1 MLHCMSEMLRA
12 GQGSI
17 TVPGSIGA
25 TPIEAPIDIEEG
37 LPVEVPLVY
46 FFGHATPADHSEL
59 YKLLVE
65 RLADLLDRRAKFSPE
80 VCCISLHWYR
90 LHACQPCWGKKGDI
104 AMEEYSQV
112 PCCWHL

>member
-1 MLHCMSEMLRA
+1 MSEVLHA

-65 RLADLLDRRAKFSPE
+65 RLADLLDRRAKSSPE
-80 VCCISLHWYR
+80 VGCLSLHYR
-90 LHACQPCWGKKGDI
+90 HTCFSNLSWVNKDACATD
-104 AMEEYSQV
+104 AY
-112 PCCWHL
+112 

>member
-1 MLHCMSEMLRA
+1 MLWYTEYQGLWNA

-25 TPIEAPIDIEEG
+25 TPIETPIDIEEG

-65 RLADLLDRRAKFSPE
+65 RLAGLLDRRAKSSPE
-80 VCCISLHWYR
+80 VGCTIFLM
-90 LHACQPCWGKKGDI
+90 PPKT
-104 AMEEYSQV
+104 
-112 PCCWHL
+112 WHV

>member
-1 MLHCMSEMLRA
+1 MLFA

-59 YKLLVE
+59 YQLLVE
-65 RLADLLDRRAKFSPE
+65 RLADLLDRRAKSSPE
-80 VCCISLHWYR
+80 VCCLSLHCCLR
-90 LHACQPCWGKKGDI
+90 ACQTYPSLG
-104 AMEEYSQV
+104 
-112 PCCWHL
+112 

>member
-1 MLHCMSEMLRA
+1 MKCQGLSA

-37 LPVEVPLVY
+37 LPVQVPLVY

-65 RLADLLDRRAKFSPE
+65 RLADLLDRRAMSSPE
-80 VCCISLHWYR
+80 VGCLSLHH
-90 LHACQPCWGKKGDI
+90 LFHVCQNLPDCI
-104 AMEEYSQV
+104 
-112 PCCWHL
+112 

>member
-1 MLHCMSEMLRA
+1 MQWRTENQGLLNA

-65 RLADLLDRRAKFSPE
+65 RLADLLDRRAKSSPE
-80 VCCISLHWYR
+80 VSCLSLHH
-90 LHACQPCWGKKGDI
+90 LLLFGMPCHMYG
-104 AMEEYSQV
+104 S
-112 PCCWHL
+112 

>member
-1 MLHCMSEMLRA
+1 MCLLSNTLLAVA
-12 GQGSI
+12 GQGGI

-65 RLADLLDRRAKFSPE
+65 RLASLLDRRAKSSVE
-80 VCCISLHWYR
+80 VSSLRYR
-90 LHACQPCWGKKGDI
+90 LHFNAAQGSYC
-104 AMEEYSQV
+104 
-112 PCCWHL
+112 HL

>member
-1 MLHCMSEMLRA
+1 MLSA

-25 TPIEAPIDIEEG
+25 TPIEAPIDLEEG

-59 YKLLVE
+59 YKVLVE
-65 RLADLLDRRAKFSPE
+65 RLANLLATRATSSPE
-80 VCCISLHWYR
+80 VGGLPGRGRGGGGVGGLLNQKFGGQTGLTMSAKPTWPMGQCSK
-90 LHACQPCWGKKGDI
+90 P
-104 AMEEYSQV
+104 
-112 PCCWHL
+112 